1 MDRTQD
7 IALLLGRILMSWI
20 FISGGW
26 GKLLAATATQAAFG
40 QRYGLPLPLL
50 AWLVA
55 VVVELGGGV
64 ALLLGLYTRCVGLVL
79 AIWCVAPPLS
89 PTPTLPSGSKKF
101 NFIRTWRWPVAFF
114 TCSRSGRAFTAWIG
128 YACGTAEPPAG
139 QVGFPK
145 TSQIVRQFATI

>member
-26 GKLLAATATQAAFG
+26 SKLLAATATQAAFG

-55 VVVELGGGV
+55 GVCLLGGG
-64 ALLLGLYTRCVGLVL
+64 RPPL
-79 AIWCVAPPLS
+79 AGPLPPRFRPFAVVRVVPPPPLS
-89 PTPTLPSGSKKF
+89 PPHTSDPTPRNQL
-101 NFIRTWRWPVAFF
+101 
-114 TCSRSGRAFTAWIG
+114 
-128 YACGTAEPPAG
+128 
-139 QVGFPK
+139 
-145 TSQIVRQFATI
+145 

>member
-1 MDRTQD
+1 VRPAALISGVGMDRTQD

-64 ALLLGLYTRCVGLVL
+64 ALLLGLYTRFVGFVL
-79 AIWCVAPPLS
+79 AVWCVA
-89 PTPTLPSGSKKF
+89 TAFVAHT
-101 NFIRTWRWPVAFF
+101 NFAERIQEIQFHKNMAMAGGFLYVFA
-114 TCSRSGRAFTAWIG
+114 IG
-128 YACGTAEPPAG
+128 AG
-139 QVGFPK
+139 IY
-145 TSQIVRQFATI
+145 SLDRLRLRYR